1 MNKKIHGI
9 IAAMVTPMDAEETVN
24 LSELRHQTDRLIGAG
39 IHGLFCLGTNG
50 EAYVLEKRKS
60 WKSSVMWQNRRMG
73 GCRF

>member
-50 EAYVLEKRKS
+50 EAYVLEKKEKLEIIRNVADRKS
-60 WKSSVMWQNRRMG
+60 VV
-73 GCRF
+73 